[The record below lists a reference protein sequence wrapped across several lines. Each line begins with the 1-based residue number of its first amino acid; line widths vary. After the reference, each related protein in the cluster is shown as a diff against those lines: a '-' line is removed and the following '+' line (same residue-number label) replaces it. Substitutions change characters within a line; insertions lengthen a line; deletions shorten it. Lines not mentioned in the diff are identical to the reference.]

1 LAKVTDGRW
10 PPPLVFRHR
19 IEQSPA
25 QQTSTMN
32 KPTVAIIG
40 ASTNKEK
47 FGNKAVRAFLQ
58 QGYDVFPVHPTEQAI
73 EELKVFRSV
82 LDIPF
87 PLDKVS
93 LYVPPAIGMKLV
105 DEIARKG
112 CKELWLNPGADSP
125 ELYEKA
131 QSLGLNPII
140 ACSIVGVGVNPH
152 NL

>member
-1 LAKVTDGRW
+1 
-10 PPPLVFRHR
+10 
-19 IEQSPA
+19 
-25 QQTSTMN
+25 MN

>member
-1 LAKVTDGRW
+1 
-10 PPPLVFRHR
+10 
-19 IEQSPA
+19 
-25 QQTSTMN
+25 MN
-32 KPTVAIIG
+32 KPTVAVIG
-40 ASTNKEK
+40 ASSNREK

-58 QGYDVFPVHPTEQAI
+58 QGYDVFPVHPTEQTI
-73 EELKVFRSV
+73 EDLKVFRSV
-82 LDIPF
+82 LNIPF

-93 LYVPPAIGMKLV
+93 LYVPPAVGMKLV
-105 DEIARKG
+105 DEIAKKG

>member
-1 LAKVTDGRW
+1 M
-10 PPPLVFRHR
+10 
-19 IEQSPA
+19 S
-25 QQTSTMN
+25 

-40 ASTNKEK
+40 ASTNREK

-58 QGYDVFPVHPTEQAI
+58 QGYDVFPVHPTEQTI
-73 EELKVFRSV
+73 EGLKVFRSV
-82 LDIPF
+82 TEIPF

-93 LYVPPAIGMKLV
+93 LYVPPTVGMKLA
-105 DEIARKG
+105 DEIAKKG

-131 QSLGLNPII
+131 QSLGLNPIV

>member
-1 LAKVTDGRW
+1 M
-10 PPPLVFRHR
+10 
-19 IEQSPA
+19 S
-25 QQTSTMN
+25 
-32 KPTVAIIG
+32 KPTVAVIG
-40 ASTNKEK
+40 ASSNREK

-58 QGYDVFPVHPTEQAI
+58 QGYDVFPVHPTEQTI
-73 EELKVFRSV
+73 EDLKVFRSV

-93 LYVPPAIGMKLV
+93 LYVPPTVGMKLV
-105 DEIARKG
+105 EEIARKG

-140 ACSIVGVGVNPH
+140 ACSIIGVGVNPH

>member
-1 LAKVTDGRW
+1 
-10 PPPLVFRHR
+10 
-19 IEQSPA
+19 
-25 QQTSTMN
+25 MN
-32 KPTVAIIG
+32 KPTVAVIG
-40 ASTNKEK
+40 ASSNREK

-58 QGYDVFPVHPTEQAI
+58 QGYDVFPVHPTEQTI
-73 EELKVFRSV
+73 EDLKVFRSV
-82 LDIPF
+82 LNIPF

-105 DEIARKG
+105 EEIARKG

-125 ELYEKA
+125 ELHEKA

>member
-1 LAKVTDGRW
+1 
-10 PPPLVFRHR
+10 
-19 IEQSPA
+19 
-25 QQTSTMN
+25 MN
-32 KPTVAIIG
+32 KPTVAVIG
-40 ASTNKEK
+40 ASSNREK

-58 QGYDVFPVHPTEQAI
+58 QGYDVFPVHPTEQTI
-73 EELKVFRSV
+73 EDLKVFRSV
-82 LDIPF
+82 LNIPF

-105 DEIARKG
+105 EEIARKG

>member
-1 LAKVTDGRW
+1 M
-10 PPPLVFRHR
+10 
-19 IEQSPA
+19 S
-25 QQTSTMN
+25 
-32 KPTVAIIG
+32 KPTIAIIG
-40 ASTNKEK
+40 ASSNREK

-58 QGYDVFPVHPTEQAI
+58 QGYDVFPVHPTEQTI
-73 EELKVFRSV
+73 EGLKVSRSV
-82 LDIPF
+82 ADVPC
-87 PLDKVS
+87 PLDKIS
-93 LYVPPAIGMKLV
+93 LYVPPAVGMKLV

-112 CKELWLNPGADSP
+112 CKELWLNPGAESP

>member
-1 LAKVTDGRW
+1 MS
-10 PPPLVFRHR
+10 
-19 IEQSPA
+19 SP
-25 QQTSTMN
+25 TI
-32 KPTVAIIG
+32 AIIG
-40 ASTNKEK
+40 ASSNREK

-58 QGYDVFPVHPTEQAI
+58 QGYDVFPVHPTEQTI
-73 EELKVFRSV
+73 EGLKVFRSV
-82 LDIPF
+82 ADIPC
-87 PLDKVS
+87 PLDKIS
-93 LYVPPAIGMKLV
+93 LYVPPAVGMKLA

-112 CKELWLNPGADSP
+112 CKELWLNPGAESP

>member
-1 LAKVTDGRW
+1 
-10 PPPLVFRHR
+10 
-19 IEQSPA
+19 
-25 QQTSTMN
+25 MN

-73 EELKVFRSV
+73 EELKVFRCV
-82 LDIPF
+82 LDMRF